1 MRESIP
7 RQVDKKSGIPKEE
20 KVIWAHEA
28 EVAGFQAIA
37 SSSTAFVKA
46 GGSSGGDGKQDKVGG
61 LGPPQDPAGKRTL
74 SASAPRSA
82 KRLRLDSGSP
92 EPEPTPEG
100 VGHSPRTDP
109 PQAAAPSTEDNRH
122 PLPAL
127 QSPSSPEETAE
138 SPNRAIT
145 EALRKIGEATFDL
158 LPVIRSHVYVG
169 NVSTKPVMRDQ
180 EKDVVY
186 EFSTTKKVRGSAQR
200 VLGLLVPRPRLPPAS
215 EGGP

>member
-1 MRESIP
+1 M
-7 RQVDKKSGIPKEE
+7 G
-20 KVIWAHEA
+20 AL
-28 EVAGFQAIA
+28 AGFQAIA

-46 GGSSGGDGKQDKVGG
+46 GGSSGSDGKQDKVGG